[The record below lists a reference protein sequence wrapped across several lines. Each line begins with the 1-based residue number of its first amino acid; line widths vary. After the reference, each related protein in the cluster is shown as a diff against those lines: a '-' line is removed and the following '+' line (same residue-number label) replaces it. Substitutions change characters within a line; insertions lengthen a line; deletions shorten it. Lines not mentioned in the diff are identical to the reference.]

1 MQRTVVAGLVG
12 AVLGAGVVM
21 LAMPAALFG
30 RVPALTGTLSAEPAD
45 VAVID
50 GQTLRLHEA
59 VIRLLGISA
68 PPRGLACDHTAPG
81 YDCGAAA
88 GAALAGLV
96 RGHPVTCHLNG
107 RDARGFALGRCEAM
121 GVDINQALVHSGW
134 ARARADAAA
143 GAMPPAFAEA
153 ERQARTAERGLW
165 HGGAD
170 PSF

>member
-1 MQRTVVAGLVG
+1 MQRTVLAGLVG

-21 LAMPAALFG
+21 MAMPAALFG
-30 RVPALTGTLSAEPAD
+30 RVPALTGTLSAEPSD

-50 GQTLRLHEA
+50 GQTLRMHEA

-68 PPRGLACDHTAPG
+68 PPRGLSCEEASPG

-88 GAALAGLV
+88 SAALAALV

-107 RDARGFALGRCEAM
+107 RDSRGFALGHCDSM
-121 GVDINQALVHSGW
+121 GVDINQALVHAGW

-143 GAMPPAFAEA
+143 GAMPPAFMEA
-153 ERQARTAERGLW
+153 EQQARAAGRGLW
-165 HGGAD
+165 RDGAD
-170 PSF
+170 PTF